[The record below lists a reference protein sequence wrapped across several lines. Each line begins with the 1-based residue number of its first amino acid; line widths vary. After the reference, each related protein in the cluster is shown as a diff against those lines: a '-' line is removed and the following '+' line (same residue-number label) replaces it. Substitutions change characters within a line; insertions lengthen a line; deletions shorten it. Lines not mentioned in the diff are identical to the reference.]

1 MSAFEEDSF
10 LLAATGGTGHTCDLY
25 EGDDYYAYISCQ
37 ACGEE
42 RRRIE
47 VKEDIKKKVNHI
59 EETSDDIFEIAE
71 VLTPNWRAVCCECKS
86 MSGLS
91 FLSTTSHITGLYTLT
106 GTSIKK

>member
-47 VKEDIKKKVNHI
+47 VKEDIKKRVNHI
-59 EETSDDIFEIAE
+59 EDTNDDIFEIA
-71 VLTPNWRAVCCECKS
+71 
-86 MSGLS
+86 
-91 FLSTTSHITGLYTLT
+91 
-106 GTSIKK
+106 KKEKQKWQEK